1 MTRRNF
7 ILAILALASSAQL
20 ARIYPSKL
28 FGNKPIGDGL
38 VMRDGWI
45 LLETDL

>member
-7 ILAILALASSAQL
+7 ILAMLAFTASSQL
-20 ARIYPSKL
+20 ANLFPLSALRTTPSKE
-28 FGNKPIGDGL
+28 GL

>member
-1 MTRRNF
+1 M
-7 ILAILALASSAQL
+7 LAILALTASSQFLLRAL
-20 ARIYPSKL
+20 GTTPSK
-28 FGNKPIGDGL
+28 DGL

>member
-1 MTRRNF
+1 MTRRIF
-7 ILAILALASSAQL
+7 ILAIMALAGSVQL

-28 FGNKPIGDGL
+28 FGNDLIGDGL